1 MQRRNGNLRRAARL
15 SRDFLDCCEGSKEAG
30 MVCADGVY
38 ELGAIDG
45 TKFLAEA
52 KALGASAK

>member
-1 MQRRNGNLRRAARL
+1 M
-15 SRDFLDCCEGSKEAG
+15 DCSEGSKEAG

-45 TKFLAEA
+45 TKFLSGA
-52 KALGASAK
+52 KNLGKRIR